1 MAGLGGGSPLGDDG
15 PRNEGLEPSHHEAA
29 EYIASM
35 LEALQQLAGSAKMT
49 FLAYL
54 INVAL
59 EEARIEK
66 AKRD

>member
-1 MAGLGGGSPLGDDG
+1 MAGLGGGSAAGDEG
-15 PRNEGLEPSHHEAA
+15 PRDEGLEPSHQQAA

-35 LEALQQLAGSAKMT
+35 LEALQQVAGSAKMP